1 MKDRLRNGMAWAAVL
16 EVVLLMSFALALRL
30 APAQATHV
38 HTAAHRAPRYVI
50 TSLSQISPS
59 VLAQLRGKDGAAG
72 ASVPGPE
79 GKAGASVAGP
89 PGATGPAGP
98 DMVGERGAAGPTGP
112 EGRASTVPGPTGAT
126 GAGTTGATGAGTTG
140 ATGERGPPGPPGP
153 EGSGEPLD
161 TAAPTITGTP
171 VPHDTLTCNP
181 GTWKHASELA
191 FAWFREGVGLADG
204 QTYKVTEGDR
214 EGRIECVVAAYNP
227 TVDARSEPVTVE

>member
-1 MKDRLRNGMAWAAVL
+1 MKSAVTA
-16 EVVLLMSFALALRL
+16 ALAAALVSVSGTY
-30 APAQATHV
+30 AATHSTKQ
-38 HTAAHRAPRYVI
+38 HYVI
-50 TSLSQISPS
+50 TSLSQVSPS

-79 GKAGASVAGP
+79 GRAGASVAGP

-98 DMVGERGAAGPTGP
+98 DVVGERGAAGPTGP
-112 EGRASTVPGPTGAT
+112 EGKASTIPGPTGAT
-126 GAGTTGATGAGTTG
+126 GAGATGP
-140 ATGERGPPGPPGP
+140 TGERGPPGP
-153 EGSGEPLD
+153 EGSGEPLNL
-161 TAAPTITGTP
+161 AAPTITGTP
-171 VPHDTLTCNP
+171 APHDTLTCDP
-181 GTWKHASELA
+181 GTWKHASEFA